1 MVAAEKLA
9 QCPPEMFDIILDENQ
24 LEDACEHLAEYLE
37 EYWQATHP
45 PMPPS
50 ASNIQQS
57 SVLQQQPILMT
68 GAGTSVPRPNDP
80 GQFSPQHQMYAPQ
93 HHNRPHD
100 PGGYPNLF
108 YQFHFLL
115 SVSVFG
121 VDISLRRDYT
131 RKSDII
137 CIVEEL
143 KQFFFQKSCMA
154 CNSYVIHY

>member
-115 SVSVFG
+115 SCRFLVSILACV
-121 VDISLRRDYT
+121 V
-131 RKSDII
+131 II
-137 CIVEEL
+137 LE
-143 KQFFFQKSCMA
+143 
-154 CNSYVIHY
+154 NRT